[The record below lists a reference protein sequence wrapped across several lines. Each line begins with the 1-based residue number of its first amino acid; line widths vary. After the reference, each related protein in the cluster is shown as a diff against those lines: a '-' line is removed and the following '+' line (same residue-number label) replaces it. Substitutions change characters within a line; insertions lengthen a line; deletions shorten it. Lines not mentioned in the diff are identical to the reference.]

1 MSFCCCFST
10 SVTPEKPLLS
20 QPPLPEGVLCSAPK
34 AAAAAE
40 KLFSTPRRLPESP
53 NNGRVQPA
61 PAFIS
66 HEGAA
71 NASEGRDKEGD
82 AAPISKSEVSHPS
95 PEGNEGASS
104 KVTAPQISLNRPPPV
119 SQCQPPKDQEGA
131 RRAPPASP
139 AIKPQQS
146 PIKIKKTPLPPEGP
160 NLRGRVYDVTHW
172 VIYSRRGE
180 VSRKYSTR
188 SLKGTGLDLDD

>member
-20 QPPLPEGVLCSAPK
+20 QPPVPEGVLCSAPK

-53 NNGRVQPA
+53 KNGRVQPSL
-61 PAFIS
+61 AFVS
-66 HEGAA
+66 KAGAA
-71 NASEGRDKEGD
+71 NAPEEREIEGD
-82 AAPISKSEVSHPS
+82 AAPSSKLEVSHPS
-95 PEGNEGASS
+95 SEGNEGASS
-104 KVTAPQISLNRPPPV
+104 KVTAPQNLLNQPLIV
-119 SQCQPPKDQEGA
+119 SQCNLPKDQEGA

-146 PIKIKKTPLPPEGP
+146 PIKIKKPPLHPEGP
-160 NLRGRVYDVTHW
+160 SLRGRVYDVTHW

-180 VSRKYSTR
+180 VSRQYSTR